1 MAALFF
7 RPADVEDDEQI
18 GIVVLGTNGLSLEL
32 ENKIKVRTFI
42 NTIDKNFVLWK
53 LG

>member
-1 MAALFF
+1 MAVLCF

-32 ENKIKVRTFI
+32 ENKIKVRIFMS
-42 NTIDKNFVLWK
+42 TICKKVFL
-53 LG
+53 